1 MRRRRRK
8 KRRGR
13 RRRIWLEIMVFIDF
27 HATVEKRLKFVKKS
41 SDYSREVLKF
51 VKKGSD
57 YSREVLKFVKKGS
70 DYSREV
76 LTFAKNSVHFT
87 RCFEG
92 GRPIM
97 FLLRCVFEGGFQKG
111 CKLQ

>member
-1 MRRRRRK
+1 MK

-27 HATVEKRLKFVKKS
+27 HATVEKRLKFVKKT

-57 YSREVLKFVKKGS
+57 YSRDVLKFVKKGS

-87 RCFEG
+87 KCF
-92 GRPIM
+92 
-97 FLLRCVFEGGFQKG
+97 
-111 CKLQ
+111 

>member
-1 MRRRRRK
+1 
-8 KRRGR
+8 
-13 RRRIWLEIMVFIDF
+13 MVFIDF
-27 HATVEKRLKFVKKS
+27 HATVEKRLKFVKKT

-57 YSREVLKFVKKGS
+57 YSREVLKFAKKGS

-76 LTFAKNSVHFT
+76 LTFPKKGSQKT
-87 RCFEG
+87 RRFEG

-97 FLLRCVFEGGFQKG
+97 FLLRSVFEGGFQKG